1 MRRLLPLVLAVLAV
15 ALVAGSAGAQT
26 TGSLATTLS
35 LADLDLSSA
44 SIHQAGPAAFYV
56 RSVGVDGDVYS
67 FLIERADADTWSVT
81 GIVPESQNVLP
92 PDAILDFATIS
103 APDASSI
110 AIEGVLV
117 GDRVYGGTLTVGEDA
132 DLELAEQIRL
142 ADSDTINEAR
152 ASALREI
159 FAAETDEAIEAELA
173 AQRAELEATID
184 RIEAQRDAYR
194 EERDALASE
203 NAELAAQRAELA
215 DERDRLE
222 AKLTETPDGR
232 STPLTGEEVEALI
245 AERDQLAGDIVGL
258 VMENNELREERK
270 TLREQ
275 IEELQERNSELA
287 GDVETMTAEVGRL
300 QELVEAYRATLG
312 PEPGDGATR
321 EWAFPGDYVS
331 SADLEAAAQAVTG
344 ELRSLDARVAAL
356 EEAASSLSDLEEAL
370 RTGVRGGLPA
380 TSLAAQPTGELPR
393 TREAAD
399 PGATEAEARAAI
411 EAAEQ
416 AERLA
421 RVQAELA
428 DLLAENDALRG
439 EQRRLEQRVLDE
451 ILDNGFVRIMRERLT
466 RTLASGFSAGEPDT
480 GAWRVSE
487 RSATQTEEDA
497 YFAKL
502 AMPVEQP
509 GQPVLYSFRARSLDD
524 GWVGMGLH
532 LFVDGVEQR
541 RGYGMGSSLLVWF
554 TRDPQER
561 KTSTTY
567 LQLYRSDS
575 DVEMARV
582 LDAAIPQSIDGF
594 IDVDVLY
601 EPASQYVTIAVDGT
615 DRVRYRAWFEID
627 SGVEVALRT
636 LGRAEFR
643 DFEVSTMPATRTSA
657 R

>member
-173 AQRAELEATID
+173 AQRAELEA
-184 RIEAQRDAYR
+184 
-194 EERDALASE
+194 
-203 NAELAAQRAELA
+203 
-215 DERDRLE
+215 
-222 AKLTETPDGR
+222 KLTETPGGR

-356 EEAASSLSDLEEAL
+356 EEAASSLSDLEKAL

-532 LFVDGVEQR
+532 LFVDGVERR

-643 DFEVSTMPATRTSA
+643 DFEVSTMPATRTST

>member
-1 MRRLLPLVLAVLAV
+1 MWRPLPLVLAALVG

-26 TGSLATTLS
+26 TDSLATTLS

-44 SIHQAGPAAFYV
+44 SIHQAGPTAFYV
-56 RSVGVDGDVYS
+56 RGVGVDDDAYS

-92 PDAILDFATIS
+92 PDAVLDFATIS

-159 FAAETDEAIEAELA
+159 FAAETDEAMEAALD
-173 AQRAELEATID
+173 AQ
-184 RIEAQRDAYR
+184 
-194 EERDALASE
+194 
-203 NAELAAQRAELA
+203 
-215 DERDRLE
+215 RDRLE
-222 AKLTETPDGR
+222 AQPTETPSGR
-232 STPLTGEEVEALI
+232 GTPLTGEEVEALI

-258 VMENNELREERK
+258 VTENNELREERT

-275 IEELQERNSELA
+275 IEELLERNSELA

-300 QELVEAYRATLG
+300 RELVEAYRATLG
-312 PEPGDGATR
+312 PEPGATR

-331 SADLEAAAQAVTG
+331 SADLQAAAQAVTG

-356 EEAASSLSDLEEAL
+356 EEAGSSLSDLEEAL
-370 RTGVRGGLPA
+370 RTGEATDEDPPGDERG
-380 TSLAAQPTGELPR
+380 TTE
-393 TREAAD
+393 
-399 PGATEAEARAAI
+399 GATKAEARAAI

-428 DLLAENDALRG
+428 DLLAENEALRR
-439 EQRRLEQRVLDE
+439 EQWRLEERVLDE
-451 ILDNGFVRIMRERLT
+451 ILDNGFVRLMRERLT
-466 RTLASGFSAGEPDT
+466 RPLASGFSAGEPDT

-487 RSATQTEEDA
+487 RSATQTEENA
-497 YFAKL
+497 YSAKL

-524 GWVGMGLH
+524 GWVGVGVH
-532 LFVDGVEQR
+532 LFVDGAERR

-561 KTSTTY
+561 KTGSTY
-567 LQLYRSDS
+567 LQLYRSDN

-582 LDAAIPQSIDGF
+582 LDAAIPQAIDGF

-601 EPASQYVTIAVDGT
+601 EPVSQYVTIAVDGT
-615 DRVRYRAWFEID
+615 DRVRYRAWFGID

-643 DFEVSTMPATRTSA
+643 DFEVRTTPADGAAA

>member
-173 AQRAELEATID
+173 AQRAELEA
-184 RIEAQRDAYR
+184 
-194 EERDALASE
+194 
-203 NAELAAQRAELA
+203 
-215 DERDRLE
+215 
-222 AKLTETPDGR
+222 KLTETPGGR

-399 PGATEAEARAAI
+399 PGATEAEARAAT

-532 LFVDGVEQR
+532 LFVDGVERR

>member
-15 ALVAGSAGAQT
+15 ALVAGSAGAQA

-173 AQRAELEATID
+173 AQRAELEA
-184 RIEAQRDAYR
+184 
-194 EERDALASE
+194 
-203 NAELAAQRAELA
+203 
-215 DERDRLE
+215 
-222 AKLTETPDGR
+222 KLTETPGGR

-356 EEAASSLSDLEEAL
+356 EEAASSLSDLEKAL

-399 PGATEAEARAAI
+399 PGTTEVEARAAI

-532 LFVDGVEQR
+532 LFVDGVERR

-643 DFEVSTMPATRTSA
+643 DFEVSTMPATRTST